1 MSNIS
6 IASKVII
13 MTIRKATD
21 VFSDWALRNR
31 DEGME
36 SGHAKSVNEM
46 LDIAIPLLRKPFS
59 AIDVGCGNGW
69 VCRHLETYADC
80 FKVVGIDG
88 SKEMIAKAKQK
99 GSGEFH
105 LATLPDWKPPQGFDL
120 IHSMEFLYYLKDPLE
135 MLKIF
140 FNDWLNDEGIL
151 IAGVDHYL
159 ENTASHDWPE
169 SLNVHMTTLSE
180 SEWKQGMVEAG
191 FTEVKVRKVGLK
203 PGFTGT
209 LAISGKKPQSN

>member
-1 MSNIS
+1 
-6 IASKVII
+6 
-13 MTIRKATD
+13 MTIREATD

-46 LDIAIPLLRKPFS
+46 LGIAIPMLKKPFS

-69 VCRHLETYADC
+69 VCRQLETYEGC
-80 FKVVGIDG
+80 IRVVGIDG
-88 SKEMIAKAKQK
+88 SVEMIIKAKQK

-105 LATLPDWKPPQGFDL
+105 LAKLPGWEPSQKFDL
-120 IHSMEFLYYLKDPLE
+120 IHSMEFLYYLKDHLD
-135 MLKIF
+135 MLRIF
-140 FNDWLNDEGIL
+140 FIDWLNDEGIL

-180 SEWKQGMVEAG
+180 SQWQQGMIDAG
-191 FTEVKVRKVGLK
+191 FTDVKVRKVGLK
-203 PGFTGT
+203 PGFIGT
-209 LAISGKKPQSN
+209 LAISGKKSK

>member
-1 MSNIS
+1 MKICFLLNNLELGGAERVITILSEYLANHDCEVSIVVLNKLNNQQVLNPSIKIIS
-6 IASKVII
+6 LNQSKVLSSLIP
-13 MTIRKATD
+13 
-21 VFSDWALRNR
+21 LRN
-31 DEGME
+31 
-36 SGHAKSVNEM
+36 
-46 LDIAIPLLRKPFS
+46 LLKKNKYDF
-59 AIDVGCGNGW
+59 
-69 VCRHLETYADC
+69 
-80 FKVVGIDG
+80 
-88 SKEMIAKAKQK
+88 
-99 GSGEFH
+99 
-105 LATLPDWKPPQGFDL
+105 
-120 IHSMEFLYYLKDPLE
+120 IHSMEFLYYLKNPLE

-140 FNDWLNDEGIL
+140 FTDWLNDEGIL